1 MLSHQWVH
9 LYIQNI
15 LNCFA
20 NDHLFQHS
28 GGTWSSCL
36 TWEKNLTNHVA
47 FSTLKILDCVFAGH
61 LSCQSSD
68 VNAVNQIQQF
78 PL

>member
-1 MLSHQWVH
+1 MT
-9 LYIQNI
+9 I
-15 LNCFA
+15 CFSTVVGHGHIM
-20 NDHLFQHS
+20 NV
-28 GGTWSSCL
+28 

-78 PL
+78 PLLSLIFITI